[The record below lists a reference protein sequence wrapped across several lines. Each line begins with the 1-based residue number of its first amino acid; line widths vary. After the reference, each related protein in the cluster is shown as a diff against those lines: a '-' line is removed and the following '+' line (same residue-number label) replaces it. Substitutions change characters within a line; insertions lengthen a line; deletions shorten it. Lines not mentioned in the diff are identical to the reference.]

1 MLYICITQLKT
12 HTMEQLTDYQ
22 AQRIQALEIENARI
36 KAQLDEAK
44 QLLTQLLKDLQDENR
59 LEAIS

>member
-1 MLYICITQLKT
+1 MLYICITKQLK
-12 HTMEQLTDYQ
+12 HTQMEQLTDYQ

-44 QLLTQLLKDLQDENR
+44 QLLTQLLKELENGS
-59 LEAIS
+59 I

>member
-1 MLYICITQLKT
+1 MHNKTIKT
-12 HTMEQLTDYQ
+12 HKMEQLTDYQ

-44 QLLTQLLKDLQDENR
+44 QLLTQLLKDLQDGS
-59 LEAIS
+59 I

>member
-1 MLYICITQLKT
+1 
-12 HTMEQLTDYQ
+12 MEQLTDYQ

-44 QLLTQLLKDLQDENR
+44 QLLTQLLKDLYDENR
-59 LEAIS
+59 LA